1 MSLKGY
7 GVFKKWDSEGTANG
21 TKNSR
26 RLRAL
31 GVRCVL
37 KNGTKKWDTIK
48 KGVLQHEF
56 TGKNQKST
64 PR

>member
-1 MSLKGY
+1 MGQKLAALTRSRRE
-7 GVFKKWDSEGTANG
+7 VRFKKMGH
-21 TKNSR
+21 
-26 RLRAL
+26 
-31 GVRCVL
+31 
-37 KNGTKKWDTIK
+37 KNGTQLK